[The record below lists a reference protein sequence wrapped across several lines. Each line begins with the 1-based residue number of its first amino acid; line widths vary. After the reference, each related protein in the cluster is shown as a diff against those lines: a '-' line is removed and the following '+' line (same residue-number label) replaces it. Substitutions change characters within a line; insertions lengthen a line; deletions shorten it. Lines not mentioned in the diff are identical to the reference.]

1 MYWVISAYNADT
13 DLAKT
18 ISDFNKH
25 LWKISCYEYC
35 SDHMTFACYQKISTL
50 CHVAAV
56 SAGRVSKI
64 QFLNF

>member
-1 MYWVISAYNADT
+1 MKDKL
-13 DLAKT
+13 LAK
-18 ISDFNKH
+18 
-25 LWKISCYEYC
+25 EYC
-35 SDHMTFACYQKISTL
+35 SDHMTFASYKKIFTL